1 MTTVHV
7 LSRTV
12 RVLLFEDATVQRC
25 REASAN
31 TVLMMM
37 NGIGPVGTLDGP
49 DSFLKPLSEMF
60 KPGGQILVDYGDIR
74 HRQVVTGT
82 GGLDWPARTG
92 DYIGEAWIRLEYLG
106 QVGEPFR
113 ELYVDFDTLKER
125 SNRSASSAFASH
137 WEPAQTISL
146 AWSCGK
152 GRCWH

>member
-60 KPGGQILVDYGDIR
+60 KPGGQILVDCGDVR

-92 DYIGEAWIRLEYLG
+92 DYSGEAWTRLEYLG
-106 QVGEPFR
+106 QSGSLSVNSTSTSIPSKNAPIARDG
-113 ELYVDFDTLKER
+113 L
-125 SNRSASSAFASH
+125 
-137 WEPAQTISL
+137 QTNVWRDGNL
-146 AWSCGK
+146 RGMP
-152 GRCWH
+152 HTT